1 MTFRMFV
8 MFSLFAPALAGA
20 QTTGTVQGVVTEAGS
35 GQPLANAQI
44 RIEGTVLG
52 ALSDAAG
59 RYTVPSVPT
68 GRRAVVARRIG
79 YAEARREV
87 DVSSAAPA
95 IADFSMTASATTLGE
110 VVVTGTAAPTQ
121 RRAIGTSI
129 ASVDSAAISKSSAVT
144 VDQALQGKIAGAQ
157 IVQNSGTPGGG
168 GVSVRLRGTSSFISG
183 SDPLYIVDGVIV
195 DNSSSTLRDL
205 GSRGNV
211 QNRLADLNPADIER
225 IEVIRGAAAAA
236 LYGSRANNGVV
247 QIFTKRGTAGRSR
260 ISLNTRVAQ
269 SELPRK
275 LRINDYPFDIQGN
288 PVTRVD
294 AQDLIFRDAVTIEN
308 NLSVDGGNEQTRYY
322 INGTWSEEDGIQRGE
337 ASSRR
342 GGRVNI
348 TQQIRPRLT
357 LDLGA
362 NFVNTHNDFLVN
374 GEGTGVL
381 TAFLFNPTTYDPRP
395 VSGVYPFGP
404 VLNPNPL
411 LAIDRFK
418 HPQDINRFI
427 GSAQARWNPIDR
439 LTVGYTFGY
448 DGYSLEQ
455 SEFFPRGAF
464 PPPGTAQTGLASNG
478 INNSRILNQD
488 AVANYLFDWNDLQL
502 TTSGGVN
509 YTQQRIR
516 NTLATSTNLI
526 PIVEV
531 VSGGATPSAAQSIV
545 ELKTFG
551 FYAQQQIGWR
561 DRLFLTGAVRW
572 DASSTFGPD
581 ERWQVFPKA
590 SLSYVISDDDW
601 FRGLVPER
609 TLSSLRLRTALGY
622 AGNQPSTLNAYSRF
636 DDYVT
641 TEFARSVTFDN
652 KPGVVN
658 SVTLGN
664 QALKP
669 ERQREWEVGADM
681 GLLNDRISLEV
692 TYYDKLVSDLL
703 FFRPVATST
712 GYSRQ
717 FSAIGAMS
725 NKGWEVLA
733 RTINMDQPNFRWD
746 MTAVYTRNR
755 NLVERLDIPSFQ
767 SATGYPNR
775 IRQGDPVG
783 IFYGV
788 YAVRNCQTGA
798 YLLDSLGRFRPSTSL
813 PGGLATSTPADM
825 ATRRA
830 IAGGNCADSANRVL
844 GDPNPDWV
852 GSLLN
857 EFQIGRALRLRV
869 FLDGS
874 FGNDVMNLSRRI
886 RDLGTAL
893 NSPENE
899 VEFLPYGDPRKL
911 APGFFARRLGIFSE
925 YVEDGS
931 FVKLRELAATYT
943 LTHPVVTRYFSDG
956 IELTLS
962 GRNLYTWS
970 DYSGYDPE
978 GNLFGQNAPGLTT
991 TAADRGFDFASVP
1004 IPRTWSAS
1012 LRFTY

>member
-1 MTFRMFV
+1 MSSRMFALLC
-8 MFSLFAPALAGA
+8 LFAPVALGA
-20 QTTGTVQGVVTEAGS
+20 QTTGTVQGTVTDAGN
-35 GQPLANAQI
+35 GQPLASAQV
-44 RIEGTVLG
+44 RIEGTAMG
-52 ALSDAAG
+52 ALSDASG
-59 RYTVPSVPT
+59 RYTIPSAPT
-68 GRRAVVARRIG
+68 GRRVVIARRIG

-87 DVSSAAPA
+87 DVSSAASA
-95 IADFSMTASATTLGE
+95 TADFSMTASATTLGE
-110 VVVTGTAAPTQ
+110 VVVTGTAAPTE

-129 ASVDSAAISKSSAVT
+129 ASVDSTAISKSNAVT
-144 VDQALQGKIAGAQ
+144 IDQALQGKIAGAQ

-168 GVSVRLRGTSSFISG
+168 GVTVRLRGTSSFISG
-183 SDPLYIVDGVIV
+183 SDPLYIVDGVII

-260 ISLNTRVAQ
+260 ISLHSRVAQ
-269 SELPRK
+269 SELPTK

-294 AQDLIFRDAVTIEN
+294 AQDLIFRDALTIEN

-322 INGTWSEEDGIQRGE
+322 VNGTWTEEDGIQRGE

-342 GGRVNI
+342 GARVNI
-348 TQQIRPRLT
+348 TQQVRPRLT

-411 LAIDRFK
+411 LAIARFK

-427 GSAQARWNPIDR
+427 GSAQARWNPLDR
-439 LTVGYTFGY
+439 LTVSYTFGY

-464 PPPGTAQTGLASNG
+464 PPPATAQTGLASNG

-488 AVANYLFDWNDLQL
+488 AVANYLFDWNDFQL

-509 YTQQRIR
+509 YTHQRIR

-526 PIVEV
+526 PVVEV
-531 VSGGATPSAAQSIV
+531 VSGGATPAATQSIV

-551 FYAQQQIGWR
+551 FYAQEQIGWR

-590 SLSYVISDDDW
+590 SLSYVVSEDDW
-601 FRGLVPER
+601 FRGLVSEG
-609 TLSSLRLRTALGY
+609 TVSSLRLRTALGY
-622 AGNQPSTLNAYSRF
+622 AGNQPSVLNAYSRF
-636 DDYVT
+636 DDYV
-641 TEFARSVTFDN
+641 AATFDS

-664 QALKP
+664 ASLKP

-798 YLLDSLGRFRPSTSL
+798 FLLDSLGRLRPSTSL
-813 PGGLATSTPADM
+813 PADV
-825 ATRRA
+825 AQRRA
-830 IAGGNCADSANRVL
+830 MAGGNCADSANRVL

-857 EFQIGRALRLRV
+857 EFQVGKALRMRV
-869 FLDGS
+869 LLDGS

-899 VEFLPYGDPRKL
+899 TEFLPYGDPRKL
-911 APGFFARRLGIFSE
+911 PPGYFARRLGIFSE

-931 FVKLRELAATYT
+931 FVKLREVSATYT
-943 LTHPVVTRYFSDG
+943 FTQPVVTRYFSDG

-991 TAADRGFDFASVP
+991 TAADRGFDFAGVP

>member
-1 MTFRMFV
+1 MTFRT
-8 MFSLFAPALAGA
+8 FALLAVVLPTVASA
-20 QTTGTVQGVVTEAGS
+20 QTTGTVQGQVTDAAN
-35 GQPLANAQI
+35 GQPLPSAQV
-44 RIEGTVLG
+44 RIEGTLLG
-52 ALSDAAG
+52 ALSDVAG
-59 RYTVPSVPT
+59 RYTVPNVPT
-68 GRRAVVARRIG
+68 GRRLVIARRIG
-79 YAEARREV
+79 YAESRREI

-95 IADFSMTASATTLGE
+95 TADFSMTASATTLGE

-121 RRAIGTSI
+121 RRAVGTSI
-129 ASVDSAAISKSSAVT
+129 ASVDSNAISKSGAVT
-144 VDQALQGKIAGAQ
+144 VDQALQGKVAGVQ

-168 GVSVRLRGTSSFISG
+168 GVTVRLRGTSSFISG

-195 DNSSSTLRDL
+195 DNSSATLRDL

-225 IEVIRGAAAAA
+225 IEIVRGAAAAA

-247 QIFTKRGTAGRSR
+247 QIFTKRGVIGRSR
-260 ISLNTRVAQ
+260 ISLQTRL
-269 SELPRK
+269 SRNEIPRT
-275 LRINDYPFDIQGN
+275 LRVNDYPFDIQGN
-288 PVTRVD
+288 PVTRLD
-294 AQDLIFRDAVTIEN
+294 MQDLIFRDAMAFES
-308 NLSVDGGNEQTRYY
+308 NLGVDGGNEQTRYY
-322 INGTWSEEDGIQRGE
+322 VNATWSEEDGIQRGE
-337 ASSRR
+337 ASARR
-342 GGRVNI
+342 GARVNI
-348 TQQIRPRLT
+348 SQQIRPRLT

-362 NFVNTHNDFLVN
+362 NFVNTRNDFMVN

-381 TAFLFNPTTYDPRP
+381 TAFLFNPTTFDPHP
-395 VSGVYPFGP
+395 VLGIYPFAP

-411 LAIDRFK
+411 LAIERFK
-418 HPQDINRFI
+418 NPQDINRFI
-427 GSAQARWNPIDR
+427 GNAQARWNPVDR
-439 LTVGYTFGY
+439 LTVSYTLGY

-464 PPPGTAQTGLASNG
+464 PGTGSAATGLAANAIS
-478 INNSRILNQD
+478 NSRILNQD
-488 AVANYLFDWNDLQL
+488 ALANYLMDWNDLQL

-516 NTLATSTNLI
+516 NTTAAAFSLI
-526 PIVEV
+526 PVVEV
-531 VSGGATPSAAQSIV
+531 VSGGATPAAAQSIV

-551 FYAQQQIGWR
+551 FYLQEQIGWR
-561 DRLFLTGAVRW
+561 DRLFLTGAIRW
-572 DASSTFGPD
+572 DASSTFGPA
-581 ERWQVFPKA
+581 ERWQTFPKA
-590 SLSYVISDDDW
+590 SLSYVVSEDDW

-609 TLSSLRLRTALGY
+609 AVSSLRLRTALGY
-622 AGNQPSTLNAYSRF
+622 AGNQPSVLNAYSRF
-636 DDYVT
+636 DDYGP
-641 TEFARSVTFDN
+641 VTFDG

-664 QALKP
+664 EALKP
-669 ERQREWEVGADM
+669 ERQREWEIGADM
-681 GLLNDRISLEV
+681 GFLDDRISLEA
-692 TYYDKLVSDLL
+692 TYYDKLVKDLL

-717 FSAIGAMS
+717 FSAIGSMS
-725 NKGWEVLA
+725 NKGVELLA
-733 RTINMDQPNFRWD
+733 RTINVDQPNFRWD
-746 MTAVYTRNR
+746 MTAVYARNR
-755 NLVERLDIPSFQ
+755 NRVERLDIPSFV

-798 YLLDSLGRFRPSTSL
+798 YLLDSLGRLRPSTSL
-813 PGGLATSTPADM
+813 PADV
-825 ATRRA
+825 TQRRA
-830 IAGGNCADSANRVL
+830 IAGGSCADSANAVL
-844 GDPNPDWV
+844 GDPNPDWI
-852 GSLLN
+852 GSWLN
-857 EFQIGRALRLRV
+857 EFQVGKAFRLRV
-869 FLDGS
+869 LLDGS

-899 VEFLPYGDPRKL
+899 AEFLPYGDPRKL
-911 APGFFARRLGIFSE
+911 PSGFFARRLGIFSE

-931 FVKLRELAATYT
+931 FVKLREVSATYT
-943 LTHPVVTRYFSDG
+943 FTQPFVRRYFSDG
-956 IELTLS
+956 IELTLG

-1012 LRFTY
+1012 VRFTY

>member
-1 MTFRMFV
+1 MTSRMFAL
-8 MFSLFAPALAGA
+8 SALSALFALFIASLASA
-20 QTTGTVQGVVTEAGS
+20 QTTGTVQGSVTDAAN
-35 GQPLANAQI
+35 GQPLASAQV

-59 RYTVPSVPT
+59 RYTVPNVPT
-68 GRRAVVARRIG
+68 GRRVVIARRIG
-79 YAEARREV
+79 YAELRREV
-87 DVSSAAPA
+87 DVSSAAA
-95 IADFSMTASATTLGE
+95 ATADFSMTASATTLGE
-110 VVVTGTAAPTQ
+110 VVVTGTAAPTE
-121 RRAIGTSI
+121 RRAVGTSI
-129 ASVDSAAISKSSAVT
+129 ASVDSAAITKSGAVT
-144 VDQALQGKIAGAQ
+144 VDQALQGKVAGAQ

-168 GVSVRLRGTSSFISG
+168 GVTVRLRGTSSFISG
-183 SDPLYIVDGVIV
+183 SDPLYIVDGVII

-247 QIFTKRGTAGRSR
+247 QIFTKRGSVGRSR
-260 ISLNTRVAQ
+260 ISLHTRVSQ
-269 SELPRK
+269 SELPRQ
-275 LRINDYPFDIQGN
+275 LRVNDYPFDIQGL

-294 AQDLIFRDAVTIEN
+294 VQDMIFRDAVAFES
-308 NLSVDGGNEQTRYY
+308 NLSVDGGNETTRYY
-322 INGTWSEEDGIQRGE
+322 ANGTWSDEDGIQRGE

-342 GGRVNI
+342 GARVNI
-348 TQQIRPRLT
+348 TQQVRPRLT

-374 GEGTGVL
+374 GEGTGVI

-427 GSAQARWNPIDR
+427 GSAQARWNPIDP
-439 LTVGYTFGY
+439 LTMSYTLGY

-455 SEFFPRGAF
+455 SEFFPRGSF
-464 PPPGTAQTGLASNG
+464 PTGTAATGLASNG

-488 AVANYLFDWNDLQL
+488 AVANYALSWNDFQL

-516 NTLATSTNLI
+516 NTIATSTNLI
-526 PIVEV
+526 PVVEV

-551 FYAQQQIGWR
+551 VYAQEQIGWR

-590 SLSYVISDDDW
+590 SLSYVVSEDEW
-601 FRGLVPER
+601 FRGLVPQR
-609 TLSSLRLRTALGY
+609 TASSLRLRAALGY
-622 AGNQPSTLNAYSRF
+622 AGNQPSVLNAYSRF

-641 TEFARSVTFDN
+641 SEFGRSVTFDN

-664 QALKP
+664 AALKP
-669 ERQREWEVGADM
+669 ERQREWEAGADL
-681 GLLNDRISLEV
+681 GLLNDRISLEA
-692 TYYDKLVSDLL
+692 TYYDKLVTDLL

-717 FSAIGAMS
+717 FSAIGSMS
-725 NKGWEVLA
+725 NKGWELLA
-733 RTINMDQPNFRWD
+733 RTINVDQPSFRWD

-755 NLVERLDIPSFQ
+755 NRVEHLDIPSFQ

-798 YLLDSLGRFRPSTSL
+798 YLLDSLGRLRPSTSL
-813 PGGLATSTPADM
+813 PADV
-825 ATRRA
+825 AQRRA
-830 IAGGNCADSANRVL
+830 MAGGTCADSANAVL
-844 GDPNPDWV
+844 GDPNPDWI

-857 EFQIGRALRLRV
+857 EFQVGNAFRV
-869 FLDGS
+869 RVLLDGS

-886 RDLGTAL
+886 RDLGGAL

-899 VEFLPYGDPRKL
+899 AEFLPYGDPRKL
-911 APGFFARRLGIFSE
+911 APGYFARRLGIFSE

-931 FVKLRELAATYT
+931 FVKLREVSATYT
-943 LTHPVVTRYFSDG
+943 FAQPFIRRYFSDG

-1012 LRFTY
+1012 VRFTY

>member
-1 MTFRMFV
+1 MKVR
-8 MFSLFAPALAGA
+8 LFALLALLAPMLAAA
-20 QTTGTVQGVVTEAGS
+20 QTTGTVQGTVTDGGN
-35 GQPLANAQI
+35 GQPLPSAQV
-44 RIEGTVLG
+44 RIEGTVMG
-52 ALSDAAG
+52 ALSDATG
-59 RYTVPSVPT
+59 RYSIPNVPT
-68 GRRAVVARRIG
+68 GRRVVIARRIG
-79 YAEARREV
+79 YGEARREV
-87 DVSSAAPA
+87 DVSSTAPA
-95 IADFSMTASATTLGE
+95 TADFAMTASATTLGE
-110 VVVTGTAAPTQ
+110 VVVTGTAAPTE
-121 RRAIGTSI
+121 RRAVGTSI
-129 ASVDSAAISKSSAVT
+129 ASVDSSAISKSNAVT

-168 GVSVRLRGTSSFISG
+168 GVTVRLRGTSSFISG

-247 QIFTKRGTAGRSR
+247 QIFTKRGSAGRSR

-294 AQDLIFRDAVTIEN
+294 AQDLIFRDAITIEN

-322 INGTWSEEDGIQRGE
+322 VNGTWTKEDGIQRGE

-342 GGRVNI
+342 GGRVNV

-374 GEGTGVL
+374 GEGTGVI
-381 TAFLFNPTTYDPRP
+381 TAFLFNPSSYDPRP

-427 GSAQARWNPIDR
+427 GSAQARWNPIDP
-439 LTVGYTFGY
+439 LTVSYTFGY

-464 PPPGTAQTGLASNG
+464 PPPSTAQTGLASNG

-488 AVANYLFDWNDLQL
+488 VVANHVLGWNDFQL

-509 YTQQRIR
+509 YTHQRIR
-516 NTLATSTNLI
+516 NTIATATNLV
-526 PIVEV
+526 PVVEV
-531 VSGGATPSAAQSIV
+531 VSGGATPAAAQSIV

-551 FYAQQQIGWR
+551 FYAQEQIGWR

-581 ERWQVFPKA
+581 ERWQVFPKG
-590 SLSYVISDDDW
+590 SLSYVVSDEDW

-609 TLSSLRLRTALGY
+609 TVSSLRLRTALGY

-641 TEFARSVTFDN
+641 SEFARSVSFDG

-664 QALKP
+664 PGLKP
-669 ERQREWEVGADM
+669 ERQREWEVGADL
-681 GLLNDRISLEV
+681 GLLGDRVSLEV

-725 NKGWEVLA
+725 NKGWELLA
-733 RTINMDQPNFRWD
+733 RTINVDQPNFRWD

-798 YLLDSLGRFRPSTSL
+798 FVLDSLGRLRPSTSL
-813 PGGLATSTPADM
+813 PGGLATSSAADM
-825 ATRRA
+825 AARRA
-830 IAGGNCADSANRVL
+830 IAGGTCADSANRVL

-857 EFQIGRALRLRV
+857 EFQVGNSLRLRV
-869 FLDGS
+869 LLDGS

-886 RDLGTAL
+886 RDLGGAL

-899 VEFLPYGDPRKL
+899 AEFLPYGDPRKL
-911 APGFFARRLGIFSE
+911 PPGYFARRLGIFSE

-931 FVKLRELAATYT
+931 FVKLREVAATYT
-943 LTHPVVTRYFSDG
+943 FTQPFIRRYFSDG

-962 GRNLYTWS
+962 GRNLHTWS